1 MGFLH
6 ENILAVDWGDLKT
19 TAALEENRL
28 EEEGERGC
36 KELRLDATR
45 AAGPE
50 GKRSGQIWSS
60 NWQDLFLHWTPTSC
74 WVCLSNTCSCS
85 GWLCLSENQLRRLST
100 QQTKAVSAAVWLFWS
115 HRHGLNNSLI
125 LSIDSVSNLVSVEL
139 DFFILLSFVREISL
153 FRSNA
158 DREPGNRAIKLEV
171 EGPDTRYHFL
181 EQQLHALD
189 PH

>member
-1 MGFLH
+1 M
-6 ENILAVDWGDLKT
+6 
-19 TAALEENRL
+19 
-28 EEEGERGC
+28 
-36 KELRLDATR
+36 
-45 AAGPE
+45 
-50 GKRSGQIWSS
+50 
-60 NWQDLFLHWTPTSC
+60 
-74 WVCLSNTCSCS
+74 
-85 GWLCLSENQLRRLST
+85 
-100 QQTKAVSAAVWLFWS
+100 SAAVWLFWS